1 MISHYFKSGKKPAE
15 IFSHVK
21 NLEILRRT
29 VYRTVIQY
37 RNNETVA
44 RKSVMAM
51 GQVARVA
58 AKVRLE
64 VLLEVMQSSSII
76 PENLK

>member
-1 MISHYFKSGKKPAE
+1 VISHYFKSGKKPAE
-15 IFSHVK
+15 IFSLVK

-29 VYRTVIQY
+29 VYRTVKQY

-64 VLLEVMQSSSII
+64 VQLEVMQSSSII